1 MERGGHVSHTF
12 GMVGGGFRSRI
23 FLDIARALPEAFSVA
38 GVVVR
43 RREQAKTLEREM
55 GVGTFAT
62 IEDLLAT
69 CRPDFMILAIP
80 PTASFDYVIQ
90 CHDQRIPTL
99 VETPA
104 ASDLAGLVALYRL
117 ATQGARIQ
125 VAEQYRFRPMMMAR
139 QQVVDS
145 GRIGAVTGCDVSIS
159 HGYHGIHL
167 MRTFLHVGFEPV
179 SIRAMRFSAP
189 MMNGPDRHGPPLEER
204 LISVARELAWFDFG
218 DKLGVFDFTQN
229 QHRSWIR
236 KPHLA
241 IWGTHGEIQEDRV
254 RYLID
259 AQTPMELPFLRVE
272 RGREENVEAYGLRGI
287 TLGETWVYQNPFP
300 QHPFSD
306 EEIAVA
312 TMLTKMAAYAKGGPD
327 FYDVR
332 QAAQDQYL
340 ALLMHESM
348 AGDGVISSTFQP
360 WMAPSVTD

>member
-1 MERGGHVSHTF
+1 
-12 GMVGGGFRSRI
+12 
-23 FLDIARALPEAFSVA
+23 
-38 GVVVR
+38 
-43 RREQAKTLEREM
+43 
-55 GVGTFAT
+55 
-62 IEDLLAT
+62 
-69 CRPDFMILAIP
+69 
-80 PTASFDYVIQ
+80 
-90 CHDQRIPTL
+90 
-99 VETPA
+99 
-104 ASDLAGLVALYRL
+104 
-117 ATQGARIQ
+117 
-125 VAEQYRFRPMMMAR
+125 
-139 QQVVDS
+139 
-145 GRIGAVTGCDVSIS
+145 
-159 HGYHGIHL
+159 
-167 MRTFLHVGFEPV
+167 
-179 SIRAMRFSAP
+179 MRFSAP
-189 MMNGPDRHGPPLEER
+189 TMNGPDRHGPPLEER